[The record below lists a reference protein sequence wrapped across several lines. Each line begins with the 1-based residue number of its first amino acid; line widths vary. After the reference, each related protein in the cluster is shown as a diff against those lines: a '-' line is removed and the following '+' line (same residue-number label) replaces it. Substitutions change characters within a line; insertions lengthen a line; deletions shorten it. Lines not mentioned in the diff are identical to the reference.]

1 MITEFKKIGMKFLPG
16 MNKDQCA
23 INNVVSLI
31 YVGCNQDGDEYFV
44 LVLVLKK
51 LYLGLFGQKC

>member
-16 MNKDQCA
+16 MNKDQCT
-23 INNVVSLI
+23 INNVENLI

-44 LVLVLKK
+44 LVL
-51 LYLGLFGQKC
+51 